1 MARWGVMGCGWG
13 DTIVSL
19 SNLYKNNCR
28 NVIYLGKFKE
38 IVPFLEAQH
47 KYEKLLAEIS
57 EFKFK
62 RFQYDM
68 QHASA
73 MYQMQ
78 HPEEQESEERYAAEK
93 EPAKE
98 SKRSL
103 KKN

>member
-1 MARWGVMGCGWG
+1 MENQQEMEEMTPEQLAARKQEM
-13 DTIVSL
+13 
-19 SNLYKNNCR
+19 
-28 NVIYLGKFKE
+28 KE
-38 IVPFLEAQH
+38 FFEEAVPFLEAQH

-57 EFKFK
+57 EYKFK

>member
-1 MARWGVMGCGWG
+1 MENQQEMEEMTPEQLAARKLEM
-13 DTIVSL
+13 
-19 SNLYKNNCR
+19 
-28 NVIYLGKFKE
+28 KE
-38 IVPFLEAQH
+38 FFEEAVPFLEAQH

-57 EFKFK
+57 EYKFK

-78 HPEEQESEERYAAEK
+78 HPEEQESEERYSAEK
-93 EPAKE
+93 EPVTE
-98 SKRSL
+98 QKRSL

>member
-1 MARWGVMGCGWG
+1 MENQQEMEQMTPEELAARKLEM
-13 DTIVSL
+13 
-19 SNLYKNNCR
+19 
-28 NVIYLGKFKE
+28 KE
-38 IVPFLEAQH
+38 FFEEAVPFLEAQH

-57 EFKFK
+57 EYKFK

>member
-1 MARWGVMGCGWG
+1 MENQQEMEEMTPEQLAARKLEM
-13 DTIVSL
+13 
-19 SNLYKNNCR
+19 
-28 NVIYLGKFKE
+28 KE
-38 IVPFLEAQH
+38 FFEEAVPFLEAQH

-57 EFKFK
+57 EYKFK

>member
-1 MARWGVMGCGWG
+1 MEEMTPEQLAARKLEM
-13 DTIVSL
+13 
-19 SNLYKNNCR
+19 
-28 NVIYLGKFKE
+28 KE
-38 IVPFLEAQH
+38 FFEEAVPFLEAQH

-57 EFKFK
+57 EYKFK

-78 HPEEQESEERYAAEK
+78 HPEEQESGERYQAEK
-93 EPAKE
+93 EPVTE